1 MMSSRRSPRFGM
13 PRSWTLNSLSLIK
26 SRWTLSSLSSRIGA
40 NLLLSNLPVAET
52 QYWDTPA
59 AVEIKQSSAQAKP
72 LQLPRSQNAHFQGC
86 APPHI
91 SSRSKDRVA
100 SSAGCGRLYRVPERM
115 TTSRRLMRREDQV
128 YASSMF
134 NLPSNFNAVDIC
146 TTSAWQKSQ
155 TQTFFPSFFLRT
167 SVLSIFV
174 QPPPGGTRC
183 SSVEPSQ

>member
-1 MMSSRRSPRFGM
+1 MDVEQSEPDQVEMDIEQSFVQNWGKPAVVQSSSRRDSILGHTCCRRDQTVF
-13 PRSWTLNSLSLIK
+13 RSGRAPSASALPKRPLSRL
-26 SRWTLSSLSSRIGA
+26 RT
-40 NLLLSNLPVAET
+40 
-52 QYWDTPA
+52 
-59 AVEIKQSSAQAKP
+59 
-72 LQLPRSQNAHFQGC
+72 
-86 APPHI
+86 PPHI

-100 SSAGCGRLYRVPERM
+100 SSASCGRLYRVPERM